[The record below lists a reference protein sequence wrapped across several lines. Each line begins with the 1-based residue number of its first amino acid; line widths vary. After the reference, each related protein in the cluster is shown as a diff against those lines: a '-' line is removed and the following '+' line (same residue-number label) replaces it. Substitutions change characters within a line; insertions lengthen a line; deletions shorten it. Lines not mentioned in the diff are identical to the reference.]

1 MKQRLPLVIALLAL
15 TVAVLG
21 TTPVGSEA
29 AQVIAFA
36 RNAGAVN
43 GIKASAKPRA
53 GYLVPLGKD
62 GKFPAAVVPA
72 SGNVLQGAQGIP
84 GPQGPQGVQGPQG
97 AQGPQGPA
105 GTFRAYGYV
114 DPTSPSLVAA
124 RTHNIASVSRV
135 STGVYCLTVS
145 GGINVAAT
153 SPFAQP
159 EFGGSVGSTLDAYVY
174 LNPTGTC
181 TMNNQL
187 EVVTFSSGSAVNNVA
202 FVVGIP

>member
-21 TTPVGSEA
+21 TTPAGSAA

-36 RNAGAVN
+36 KNAGSVN
-43 GIKASAKPRA
+43 GIHASAKPRP

-62 GKFPAAVVPA
+62 GKFPAAVIPS
-72 SGNVLQGAQGIP
+72 SGNVLQGAQGNP
-84 GPQGPQGVQGPQG
+84 GPQGAQGAQGPQG
-97 AQGPQGPA
+97 TQGPQGPA

-114 DPTSPSLVAA
+114 DPTNPSLDAA
-124 RTHNIASVSRV
+124 RTRNIASVSRV

-145 GGINVAAT
+145 GGINLDQT
-153 SPFAQP
+153 SAFAQP
-159 EFGGSVGSTLDAYVY
+159 EFGASVGSALDVYVY

-187 EVVTFSSGSAVNNVA
+187 EVVTFSAGSASNGVA